1 MVGQICPVPPHYCR
15 APRDRH
21 LYKDKYPK
29 FGVLSK
35 VKNNCCKIH
44 LVDNVRTADEQT
56 EAEEKRSRSQNA
68 ANQFPVKYLFSLM
81 ITEIFEIRNICFH
94 LWSQNCECDLSIF
107 LRYRAFKVL
116 LSCRLLTVFKIC
128 MIQNTFDG
136 DEFLSSILRPS
147 YQQNICKEFGFLTCL

>member
-1 MVGQICPVPPHYCR
+1 MVGQICPAPPHYCR

-29 FGVLSK
+29 FAVLSK
-35 VKNNCCKIH
+35 EKKILMQNPSGGQCKKG
-44 LVDNVRTADEQT
+44 LSKPRPRRRDP
-56 EAEEKRSRSQNA
+56 EAKMQQIS
-68 ANQFPVKYLFSLM
+68 FLW
-81 ITEIFEIRNICFH
+81 NICFH
-94 LWSQNCECDLSIF
+94 SWSQNWECDLSIF

-128 MIQNTFDG
+128 IIQNTFGG